1 MSWIPTSIK
10 DNYSVS
16 TDKVYSKRTSLCGDE
31 ENTNTEV
38 RQKKL
43 ITTVTIKHELISRA
57 Y

>member
-16 TDKVYSKRTSLCGDE
+16 TNKVYSKRTSLCGDE
-31 ENTNTEV
+31 KNTNTEI
-38 RQKKL
+38 RQKNL
-43 ITTVTIKHELISRA
+43 VTVVTIKYKLISRA